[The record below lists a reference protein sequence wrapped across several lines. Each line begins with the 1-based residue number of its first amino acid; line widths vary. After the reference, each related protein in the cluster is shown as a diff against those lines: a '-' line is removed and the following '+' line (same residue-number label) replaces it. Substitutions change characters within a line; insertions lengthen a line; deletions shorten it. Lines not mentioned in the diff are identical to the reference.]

1 MRRDEQLAFC
11 KKCSNRKMDVQQGLL
26 CNLTGEKATFTNEC
40 PDFNLDPTVKVE
52 LNDTEPLENQD
63 IKAKLSTDAY
73 ERLRIEQ
80 NLPMAIISGSIAGL
94 IGAILWGVITVAT
107 NYQIGY
113 MAIAIGAG
121 VGFSM
126 RYFGK
131 GVDQIFGIS
140 GGLIAILSCAVGNF
154 LSVMGFVAQAEGLG
168 YFETLTRFDY
178 SFLIPVMTETFSAM
192 DILFYAFAGYE
203 GYKFAFRVF
212 TEKELSTV
220 K

>member
-1 MRRDEQLAFC
+1 
-11 KKCSNRKMDVQQGLL
+11 MDVQQGLL

-40 PDFNLDPTVKVE
+40 PDFILDPTVKVE

-63 IKAKLSTDAY
+63 IRAKLSTDAY

>member
-40 PDFNLDPTVKVE
+40 PDFILDPTVKVE

-63 IKAKLSTDAY
+63 IRAKLSTDAY